1 MKKVIGWLVGGGLKM
16 VGNWIIEN
24 FTLVLIAVAL
34 LAGVW
39 VNSLYNKAG
48 QLSETV
54 AAQERLIL
62 KKDSTLAAVRLDYA
76 AQLVAKDSVMDS
88 LKNAAE
94 NDSLMYAGMIADLQ
108 RMVLT
113 LRKDRDYWKDWSEK
127 LESGE
132 FCVEWYGLFKKK
144 KRLVKCVE

>member
-1 MKKVIGWLVGGGLKM
+1 MKKILGWVVGGGVKM
-16 VGNWIIEN
+16 VGKWLVEN
-24 FTLVLIAVAL
+24 FTLVLIGLAL

-48 QLSETV
+48 RLSDAV

-76 AQLVAKDSVMDS
+76 ARLVAKDSVIAGVKKAAKDDS
-88 LKNAAE
+88 V
-94 NDSLMYAGMIADLQ
+94 MYGRMIADIQ
-108 RMVLT
+108 TMVVT

-144 KRLVKCVE
+144 KRLVRCGG